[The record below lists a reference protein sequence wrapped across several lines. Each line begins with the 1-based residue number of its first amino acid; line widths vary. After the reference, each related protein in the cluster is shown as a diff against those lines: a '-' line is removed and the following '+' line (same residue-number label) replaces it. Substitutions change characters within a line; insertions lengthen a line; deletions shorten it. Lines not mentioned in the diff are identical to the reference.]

1 MCGEILSTWPE
12 KARQDTGEKYIL
24 ISILIT

>member
-1 MCGEILSTWPE
+1 MCGEILSTWSE